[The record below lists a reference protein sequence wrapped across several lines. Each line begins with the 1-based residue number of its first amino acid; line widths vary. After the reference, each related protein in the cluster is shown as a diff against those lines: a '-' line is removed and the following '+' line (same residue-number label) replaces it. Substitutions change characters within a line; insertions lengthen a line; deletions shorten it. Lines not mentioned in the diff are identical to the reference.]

1 MVGGYTGKLL
11 RVNLTRRQTSTEPI
25 NQEQARKFIGGR
37 GYGVKLLYDEL
48 PPLTVPLSPA
58 NKIIYATGPVTGAPV
73 LGANR
78 YVVITKSPETG
89 LFLDSYSGGSFAPE
103 MKFAGYDFFIVEGMA
118 AKPVYLWIQDDRVEI
133 RDAAHLW
140 GKTAWDAETQ
150 LKQEVGDAAARVSVI
165 GPAGENLSN
174 LALIQNDYYHQ
185 CGRGGAGAVMGSKN
199 LKAIVVRGSHGIR
212 VADQKSVMT
221 MLRETIDRTDTMKP
235 AVARMIY
242 GSPLTL
248 DSTNMFGI
256 LPTYNYK
263 YGQFDGAAQIDAAAF
278 RKKVV
283 HDTSCFGCTIGC
295 TKVTR
300 IENGEYR
307 GGEIGGPEYETNGLL
322 GSNIGVASIDEIIY
336 LNILCDTLG
345 LDTIGVGNVIGWAV
359 ECRERGILS
368 ASDVDGLD
376 LQFGNYRVFGELIKK
391 IAYRQGIGDLLA
403 KGVRQAAKEI
413 GKGSEE
419 FAMHVKGLEYPAYRP
434 GPASPGFALAYA
446 ITERGACHRRA
457 WPTLEEQAL
466 EPNST
471 KGRAALVKRLYD
483 QRIPWHCALT
493 CDFAILYRGA
503 QLPEAARTIS
513 AVTGW
518 DLTAVE
524 MQDLCD
530 RVATLLRLFN
540 AREGA
545 TKSDDTLAPRSFRAE
560 EKGTFQGKSLTPGM
574 LQEML
579 GEYYTLRG
587 WDNNG
592 VPTVGTLHKLGL
604 NYEKD

>member
-1 MVGGYTGKLL
+1 MVGGYTGQIL
-11 RVNLTRRQTSTEPI
+11 RVNLTRRQISTEPV
-25 NQEQARKFIGGR
+25 NLDLARQYIGGR
-37 GYGVKLLYDEL
+37 GYGAKILMDEL
-48 PPLTVPLSPA
+48 PPHTDPLSPA
-58 NKIIYATGPVTGAPV
+58 NKIIYATGPVTGTPV

-89 LFLDSYSGGSFAPE
+89 LFLDSYSGGGFAPE
-103 MKFAGYDFFIVEGMA
+103 MKFAGYDFIIIEGKA
-118 AKPVYLWIQDDRVEI
+118 VKPVYLWIQDEQVEV
-133 RDAAHLW
+133 RDAGHLW
-140 GKTAWDAETQ
+140 GKTAWDAETE
-150 LKQEVGDAAARVSVI
+150 LKQAVGDAAVRVSVI

-199 LKAIVVRGSHGIR
+199 LKAIVVRGSRGIR
-212 VADQKSVMT
+212 VADQPSVMS

-235 AVARMIY
+235 AVARMLY

-248 DSTNMFGI
+248 DSTNLFGI
-256 LPTYNYK
+256 LPTLNYK
-263 YGQFDGAAQIDAAAF
+263 YGQFEGTAQIDAAAF

-283 HDTSCFGCTIGC
+283 QDTSCFGCTIGC

-300 IENGEYR
+300 IATGDHRGE
-307 GGEIGGPEYETNGLL
+307 EIGGPENETNGLL
-322 GSNIGVASIDEIIY
+322 GANIGIASMDEIIY
-336 LNILCDTLG
+336 LNILCDSLG

-368 ASDVDGLD
+368 NSDVDGLD

-403 KGVRQAAKEI
+403 KGVRQASQEV

-457 WPTLEEQAL
+457 WPTLEEQML
-466 EPNST
+466 PPNST
-471 KGRAALVKRLYD
+471 QGRAVLLKRLYD

-503 QLPEAARTIS
+503 QLPEAARTIA

-518 DLTAVE
+518 ELTAGE
-524 MQDLCD
+524 MQELCD

-540 AREGA
+540 SREGA
-545 TKSDDTLAPRSFRAE
+545 NMNDDTLAPRSFQKEAQGAH
-560 EKGTFQGKSLTPGM
+560 KGKALTP
-574 LQEML
+574 EML
-579 GEYYTLRG
+579 REMLEEYYALRG
-587 WDNNG
+587 WDKQG
-592 VPTVGTLHKLGL
+592 IPTPTTLHKLGL
-604 NYEKD
+604 DG